1 MYFAEPFSKT
11 ASGFSECKIAQKFP
25 TLLSVF
31 RSTKHPI
38 FIAMKNKVQFLN
50 QKSSQNHKKS
60 RKSKYITARFSVRV
74 LWFSV
79 RITLFIDFS
88 YCYFNYFGG
97 LPNKIASGFTSNM
110 SIKYLK

>member
-1 MYFAEPFSKT
+1 MYFAEPFSNT

-31 RSTKHPI
+31 RSSKHPI
-38 FIAMKNKVQFLN
+38 FITMKNKNQFLN

-60 RKSKYITARFSVRV
+60 RKSITARFSVRV

-97 LPNKIASGFTSNM
+97 LTNKIASGLTSNI
-110 SIKYLK
+110 SLK